1 MRENGRKKHEEE
13 IGGKRRRM
21 RKMDWPT
28 AVNACDSPQIKK
40 EALRLTRREKGG
52 NDSKVC
58 WNQTIRELG
67 KLEGRLR

>member
-40 EALRLTRREKGG
+40 EALRLTRRE
-52 NDSKVC
+52 
-58 WNQTIRELG
+58 
-67 KLEGRLR
+67 